1 MVRVI
6 LVRHAKADPGEPD
19 ELRPLTPAG
28 HEAARMLGE
37 LLAERRPDAVVSSPL
52 VRAIETAEALAD
64 AAGLEVAVDGRLAPG
79 ATLDDLRTAV
89 AGRGET
95 VIAVGHQPDC
105 GEIAFAVTGRELSF
119 PTAGFAELDL

>member
-6 LVRHAKADPGEPD
+6 LVRHAKADPGDPD

-37 LLAERRPDAVVSSPL
+37 LLAEREPEAIVSSPL
-52 VRAIETAEALAD
+52 VRAVETAGALAD
-64 AAGLEVAVDGRLAPG
+64 AAGLEVVVDERLGPG
-79 ATLDDLRTAV
+79 ATVDDLRAAV

-105 GEIAFAVTGRELSF
+105 GEIALVVTGRELSF